1 MEITDKDNKIK
12 ELENENKLL
21 KEQLNKYLMKN
32 KIYYENNKEEH
43 KLKVK
48 EYREKTN
55 YTYKPSPEQKKEY
68 NKQAYLRRKNK
79 LKNLEIENNEN
90 I

>member
-1 MEITDKDNKIK
+1 MVYLEINRKNFNKGKPNPI
-12 ELENENKLL
+12 
-21 KEQLNKYLMKN
+21 EQLNKYLMKN
-32 KIYYENNKEEH
+32 KVYYENNKEEH
-43 KLKVK
+43 KQRVK

-55 YTYKPSPEQKKEY
+55 YNHKPSPEQKKEY

-79 LKNLEIENNEN
+79 LKNLEFEKNEN